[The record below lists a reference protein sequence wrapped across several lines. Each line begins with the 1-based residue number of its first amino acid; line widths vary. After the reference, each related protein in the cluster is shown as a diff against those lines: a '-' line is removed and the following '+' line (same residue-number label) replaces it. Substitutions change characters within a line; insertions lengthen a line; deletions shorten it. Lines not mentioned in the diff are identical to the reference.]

1 MRLSTLALAATL
13 FAPFTAPIAMAE
25 DAPTVTTTN
34 LGNGIYELKTD
45 MAGNVGILIGNEG
58 VFMID
63 TQMGD
68 LTPLIDDAQRA
79 VSGGQDVELILNTH
93 LHGDHVGGNAYFAK
107 QGAVIMAHPNVRTA
121 MMAPKKSALTGNKSK
136 PYPTRALPTVNITPG
151 DTVTMN
157 DQTAHFYHA
166 PDAHTNSDIFVHF
179 EEANIIHAGDL
190 LFANRFPF
198 IDLDN
203 GGSVQGYIDG
213 MKAILEVAKPD
224 TKIIAG
230 HGPLSSEATLEASI
244 KMLTETH
251 AIIKNLVDSGK
262 TLEQIQKANP
272 LAAYHDDWNWGFIT
286 TERMVWTL
294 YRDITGKTE

>member
-1 MRLSTLALAATL
+1 MRLKSIALAAAL
-13 FAPFTAPIAMAE
+13 IAPLTAPIALAQ

-121 MMAPKKSALTGNKSK
+121 MMAPTKSELTGNKSK
-136 PYPTRALPTVNITPG
+136 PYPTRALPTVNITAG

-157 DQTAHFYHA
+157 DQTARFYYA

-179 EEANIIHAGDL
+179 EEANVIHAGDL

-203 GGSVQGYIDG
+203 GGSVKGYIAG
-213 MKAILEVAKPD
+213 MQAIVDLAEPD

-230 HGPLSSEATLEASI
+230 HGDLSNEATLEASI
-244 KMLTETH
+244 KMLTDTH
-251 AIIKNLVDSGK
+251 AIIKNLVASGK
-262 TLEQIQKANP
+262 TLEQIQEANP
-272 LAAYHDDWNWGFIT
+272 LAAYHDAWNWGFIT

-294 YRDITGKTE
+294 YRDITGKTK

>member
-1 MRLSTLALAATL
+1 MRLKSIALAAAL
-13 FAPFTAPIAMAE
+13 IAPLTAPIALAQ
-25 DAPTVTTTN
+25 DVPTVTTTN

-68 LTPLIDDAQRA
+68 LTALIDDAQRA

-121 MMAPKKSALTGNKSK
+121 MMAPTKSELTGNKSK
-136 PYPTRALPTVNITPG
+136 PYPTRALPTVNITAG

-157 DQTAHFYHA
+157 DQTARFYYA

-179 EEANIIHAGDL
+179 EEADVIHAGDL

-203 GGSVQGYIDG
+203 GGSVKGYIAG
-213 MKAILEVAKPD
+213 MQAIVDLAEPD

-230 HGPLSSEATLEASI
+230 HGNLSNEATLEASI
-244 KMLTETH
+244 KMLTDTH
-251 AIIKNLVDSGK
+251 AIIKNLVASGK
-262 TLEQIQKANP
+262 TLEQIQEAKP

-294 YRDITGKTE
+294 YRDITGKTK